1 MGHEGTKYGEDGRPN
16 CDCLLFDLDDTLYPV
31 ASGIGLDVM
40 KNIQE
45 YMVEKLGIDKS
56 VSLELCILLYKQ
68 YGTTMAGLRAVGYQF
83 DYDDFHGFVHGRLAY
98 EKLKPD
104 PVLRNILLSLPIRKL
119 VFTNGDRLH
128 TSRALKRLGIEDCF
142 KGILCF
148 ETLNPTSATP
158 VPSDKVEIF
167 DIMKHLVHPEPGVEL
182 PRSPILCKPNIDAML
197 HALKLANINPQ
208 TTIFFDD
215 SVRNIQAGKQI
226 GMHTV
231 LVGTSERIKGA
242 DHALESLHNM
252 KEAFP
257 ELWVEA
263 VKDEDVRKSSKVGI
277 ETSVIA

>member
-1 MGHEGTKYGEDGRPN
+1 MSLIRNNESGGMRPEAKKADN
-16 CDCLLFDLDDTLYPV
+16 EC
-31 ASGIGLDVM
+31 
-40 KNIQE
+40 K
-45 YMVEKLGIDKS
+45 
-56 VSLELCILLYKQ
+56 
-68 YGTTMAGLRAVGYQF
+68 
-83 DYDDFHGFVHGRLAY
+83 FVHGRVAY

-119 VFTNGDRLH
+119 RQ
-128 TSRALKRLGIEDCF
+128 
-142 KGILCF
+142 
-148 ETLNPTSATP
+148 
-158 VPSDKVEIF
+158 
-167 DIMKHLVHPEPGVEL
+167 PGVEL

-197 HALKLANINPQ
+197 HALKLADINPQ

-231 LVGTSERIKGA
+231 LVGSSERIKGA

-263 VKDEDVRKSSKVGI
+263 VKDEDVRNSSKVGI